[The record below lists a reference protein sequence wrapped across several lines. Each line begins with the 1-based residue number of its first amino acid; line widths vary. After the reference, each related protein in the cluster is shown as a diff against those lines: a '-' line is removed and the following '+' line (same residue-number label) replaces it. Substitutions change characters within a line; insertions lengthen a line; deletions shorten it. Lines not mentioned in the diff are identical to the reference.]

1 LGAVGVGRKR
11 LTLRQAE
18 QAFDGIS
25 MPDSVPS
32 IAVMMWD
39 APGNMWVG
47 QRVGG
52 QRDIGHYQVL
62 DREGRWVTTVVLPEG
77 VNQIFEIGEDYVLAQ
92 VQDRFDVQYLAV
104 YEIHKPNE

>member
-1 LGAVGVGRKR
+1 
-11 LTLRQAE
+11 
-18 QAFDGIS
+18 
-25 MPDSVPS
+25 
-32 IAVMMWD
+32 
-39 APGNMWVG
+39 MWVG